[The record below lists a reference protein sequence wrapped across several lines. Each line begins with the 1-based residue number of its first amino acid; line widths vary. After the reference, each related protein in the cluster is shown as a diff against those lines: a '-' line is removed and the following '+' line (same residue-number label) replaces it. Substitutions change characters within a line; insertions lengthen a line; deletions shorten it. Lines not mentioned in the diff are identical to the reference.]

1 VRLLAADIDSARALI
16 DEGKVVEAL
25 KQIEALEK
33 ESSRNP
39 KLQLQLGEMLQELAA
54 SRAERLQRLAPNSPQ
69 AHELL
74 GKSYEAHQKLA
85 EALGEYTRA
94 VEKSPQLP
102 GLHFLIGNVYWKL
115 GELDQAKSALEQEL
129 KLNPNHTL
137 ASLRLGQVL
146 LRMDET
152 APLKAIPYL
161 QRALSDPQASLQA
174 HRELG
179 KAFRLAG
186 RQQEALHE
194 LMLVAERI
202 PDDNM
207 IHAQL
212 AAVYRAMGDAGA
224 ARHEMELHS
233 RILQQE
239 HKRAVTGRQQA
250 GPSQ

>member
-1 VRLLAADIDSARALI
+1 MRLLATDTASVRALI
-16 DEGKVVEAL
+16 DQGRVVEAL

-33 ESSRNP
+33 ESSGDP

-54 SRAERLQRLAPNSPQ
+54 SRAERLQQLAPNSPQ

-74 GKSYEAHQKLA
+74 GKSYEAHQNLAKALA
-85 EALGEYTRA
+85 EYTQA
-94 VEKSPQLP
+94 ADQAPQLP

-115 GELDQAKSALEQEL
+115 GELDRAKAALEQEL
-129 KLNPNHTL
+129 KINPHDTL
-137 ASLRLGQVL
+137 GNLRLGQVL

-152 APLKAIPYL
+152 APLEAIPYL
-161 QRALSDPQASLQA
+161 RRAVSDPQVNLQA

-179 KAFRLAG
+179 KALRLAG
-186 RQQEALHE
+186 RQQEALRE
-194 LMLVAERI
+194 LKLVADRM

-212 AAVYRAMGDAGA
+212 AAVYRAMGDSGA
-224 ARHEMELHS
+224 ARREMELHN

-239 HKRAVTGRQQA
+239 HERAVAARQQA
-250 GPSQ
+250 APSH